1 MAALLLLIISLST
14 LIIVHELG
22 HFYSARL
29 LRIRVEE
36 FGFGFPP
43 RVFSR
48 VKKGIRYSLNALP
61 FGGFVKI
68 YGESGEGESSP
79 DSFTSRPAHQ
89 RLLVLAA
96 GVLMNLAAAWVLFSF
111 GAAIGSPDVA
121 DGHKDGVPIS
131 IIGVL
136 PNSPAEHAGL
146 RFGDKIMR
154 LKSSEM
160 DMRVVSEKDVIDFA
174 DAFRG
179 EDVTLI
185 IKRGGNTEEIKV
197 VPRVSAPSG
206 QGPIGIVMGQLIT
219 TRVPWYWAP
228 ISGAMSVWSSLKEIV
243 IGLGSMIRELMLH
256 GASEVPVAG
265 PVGIYFFGR
274 DVQRLG
280 LAYVLQFVGML
291 SVNLAVLNALPIPA
305 LDGGRMFFIILEK
318 IKGRRISATIEQYAH
333 TVGFALLIILMALV
347 TYKDIVNIL

>member
-1 MAALLLLIISLST
+1 MTALLLLIISLST

-22 HFYSARL
+22 HFYSARF

-48 VKKGIRYSLNALP
+48 VKKGIRYSLNILP

-79 DSFTSRPAHQ
+79 DSFTSRPAYQ

-96 GVLMNLAAAWVLFSF
+96 GVLMNLMAAWVLFTF
-111 GAAIGSPDVA
+111 GAGIGSPDIA

-131 IIGVL
+131 IIGIL
-136 PNSPAEHAGL
+136 PDSPAEHAGL
-146 RFGDKIMR
+146 RFGDQLIR
-154 LKSSEM
+154 LRSSEM
-160 DMRVVSEKDVIDFA
+160 DMRVASEKDVIDFA

-179 EDVTLI
+179 EDVTLVV
-185 IKRGGNTEEIKV
+185 KRGGNTEEITL
-197 VPRVSAPSG
+197 VPRVLAPNG
-206 QGPIGIVMGQLIT
+206 QGPIGIMMGQLIT
-219 TRVPWYWAP
+219 MRVPWYWAP
-228 ISGAMSVWSSLKEIV
+228 VSGAVAVWSSLVSIV
-243 IGLGSMIRELMLH
+243 FGLGSMIHDLIFR
-256 GASEVPVAG
+256 GISEVPVAG
-265 PVGIYFFGR
+265 PVGIYFYGR

-280 LAYVLQFVGML
+280 IAYVLQFVGML

-333 TVGFALLIILMALV
+333 TAGFALLIILMVLV